1 MSRTTLIAV
10 VAFSYLALLF
20 VIAFVAERRARA
32 GRSMIG
38 GPHVY
43 ALSLAVYC
51 SAMTL
56 YGSIGFAS
64 TKGTVVLALFL
75 GPTLAAAAWWVVPR
89 KVLRIAKKHH
99 ITSIADFIAARY
111 GKSATLGAVVS
122 LICLV
127 GLVPYIALE
136 LKAVSVSL
144 GLLERYPLLVMPA
157 LPSSMPI
164 YRDSGLY
171 VSVVLAVFVI
181 AFGTRHLDTTERH
194 EGMVATVAF
203 ESVVKLTAF
212 AALGGFVVYGLYDG
226 LADLFVRAGQPWL
239 AVSSNDDRGKWQAL
253 LLLSMLGFLL
263 LPRQF
268 QMAVVEN
275 VDERHLARAS
285 WLVPLYLLAFSAFI
299 VPIAFAGLVLLPGGA
314 IDADMFAL
322 ALPMTAEHPWL
333 ALFIF
338 VGGLSAATA
347 MMIVE
352 AIALSTMLTNSV
364 IVPALLRASRRLP
377 AWSASPRMLVNIRRG
392 TIAGILMA
400 GYYYYRQVGEWT
412 ALVSMGLVTLA
423 AIAQIAPSFI
433 GGLYWKQ
440 GSRQGAL
447 AGMGCGMLLWFYTLL
462 LPYLVQAQQM
472 VAPNVIIEGLF
483 GYAALRPTSL
493 FGLGDGLDLISHG
506 VLWSLL
512 VNVGMYVWVSLFSR
526 QTALDQIQA
535 LRFVE
540 VFNEAAARR
549 ASRLSRSTI
558 PGDQLDAELV
568 RFLGPERAQAF
579 WEDQAQSLKWQGRPP
594 AQADAD
600 LVAACEDKLAGAIGS
615 ASARIVVDSLGRIQP
630 GGFEDVMWVLDEASQ
645 AIHHSHELERK
656 SSELEA
662 TAALL
667 RENQERFRDLAES
680 ASDWFWETDA
690 EHRFT
695 FVSEHFAE
703 ATGVPTS
710 EVLGKARWEL
720 LDPKQAIANA
730 EKWRE
735 HREQLAAHQPFRR
748 FEYDVQGRE
757 GRTVNIRIT
766 GKPFFDPSGQFV
778 GYRGTGTDI
787 TVLVQAQAELLRT
800 EKLVALGSLV
810 AGVAHEINTP
820 VGIGLTAASH
830 LDDVVK
836 RFEQVFAADKVK
848 RSDLQRL
855 LSTAAEMSSSI
866 LSNLRRAADLVRSFK
881 QAAVDQ
887 SSDQKRRFNLKSYL
901 EEIIRSLQPQIAR
914 AGHTVGVDCPDDLEL
929 NSFPGAY
936 WQITTNLVMNSLVHG
951 FDGMEHGR
959 IEIVVSSV
967 EGQLQLRYSDDGAGI
982 AEHVVPH
989 LFQPFFTTKRNRGGS
1004 GLGLYLVHSLVTQSL
1019 GGRIDCLTGQ
1029 AKGASFLIRVPL
1041 DKVDGP

>member
-1 MSRTTLIAV
+1 MTRTTLIAV

-20 VIAFVAERRARA
+20 VIAYVAERRARA

-51 SAMTL
+51 SALTL
-56 YGSIGFAS
+56 YGSVGFAS
-64 TKGTVVLALFL
+64 TKGTAVLALFL
-75 GPTLAAAAWWVVPR
+75 GPTLAVAAWWLVPR

-99 ITSIADFIAARY
+99 ITSIADFVAARY
-111 GKSATLGAVVS
+111 GKNAALGAIVS
-122 LICLV
+122 IICLV

-136 LKAVSVSL
+136 LKAVTVSL

-157 LPSSMPI
+157 LPSSMPV

-171 VSVVLAVFVI
+171 VSIVLAVFVI

-203 ESVVKLTAF
+203 ESIVKLAAF
-212 AALGGFVVYGLYDG
+212 AALGLFVAYGLYDG
-226 LADLFVRAGQPWL
+226 LADLFARAGQPWL
-239 AVSSNDDRGKWQAL
+239 AASATDDRGQWQAL

-299 VPIAFAGLVLLPGGA
+299 VPIAFAGLTLLPGGA

-322 ALPMTAEHPWL
+322 ALPMTTGHPWL
-333 ALFIF
+333 ALLIF

-347 MMIVE
+347 MVIVE

-364 IVPALLRASRRLP
+364 IVPALLRGSRRVP
-377 AWSASPRMLVNIRRG
+377 GWSASPSMLLNIRRG

-400 GYYYYRQVGEWT
+400 GYYYYRQVGEWS
-412 ALVSMGLVTLA
+412 ALVSMALVTLA

-433 GGLYWKQ
+433 GGLYWKH
-440 GSRQGAL
+440 GSRQGAM
-447 AGMGCGMLLWFYTLL
+447 AGMCCGVLLWFYTLL
-462 LPYLVQAQQM
+462 LPFLVQAQQI
-472 VAPNVIIEGLF
+472 VAPGLMNDGLF
-483 GYAALRPTSL
+483 GYGALRPTSL
-493 FGLGDGLDLISHG
+493 FGLGDNFDLVSHG
-506 VLWSLL
+506 VFWSLL
-512 VNVGMYVWVSLFSR
+512 TNVAVYIWVSLFSR

-540 VFNEAAARR
+540 VFNEAAAQR
-549 ASRLSRSTI
+549 ASRVSRSTI
-558 PGDQLDAELV
+558 PSQQLHAELV
-568 RFLGPERAQAF
+568 RFLGTERAQAF
-579 WEDQAQSLKWQGRPP
+579 WEEQAAP

-600 LVAACEDKLAGAIGS
+600 LIAACEDKLSGAIGS

-630 GGFEDVMWVLDEASQ
+630 SGFEDVMWVLDEASQ

-656 SSELEA
+656 SNELEA

-710 EVLGKARWEL
+710 QVLGKTRWEL
-720 LDPKQAIANA
+720 VDPDQVGANA
-730 EKWRE
+730 DKWRE
-735 HREQLAAHQPFRR
+735 HREQLAARRPFRR
-748 FEYDVQGRE
+748 FEYDVQGSE

-766 GKPFFDPSGQFV
+766 GKPFFDPSGRFA

-836 RFEQVFAADKVK
+836 RFEQVYAADKVK
-848 RSDLQRL
+848 RSDLERL

-881 QAAVDQ
+881 QAAIDQ
-887 SSDQKRRFNLKSYL
+887 SSDQKRHFNLKSYL
-901 EEIIRSLQPQIAR
+901 LEIIRSLRPQLAR
-914 AGHTVGVDCPDDLEL
+914 GGHTIRVDCPDNLEL

-936 WQITTNLVMNSLVHG
+936 WQIVTNLVMNSLLHG
-951 FDGMEHGR
+951 FDGREHGR
-959 IEIVVSSV
+959 IEIVVSAV
-967 EGQLQLRYSDDGAGI
+967 EGQLQLRYSDDGVGI
-982 AEHVVPH
+982 AAHVVPH

-1004 GLGLYLVHSLVTQSL
+1004 GLGLHLVHNLVTQGL
-1019 GGRIDCLTGQ
+1019 AGRIDCITGEG
-1029 AKGASFLIRVPL
+1029 KGASFVIRVPV
-1041 DKVDGP
+1041 DKVGEP